1 MRQYALPQWLQSF
14 IKQYELYA
22 ITFKKP
28 QFFANGNGEL
38 NSNQCFEVGGDTQIV
53 NKTSCVLTF
62 NGQVFHDVSDLIT
75 HPGTLFTFGNINDSS
90 RVVQQ
95 SWGVNL
101 TKQLYRYRALME
113 RTAHDLIS
121 MNCQAHRKY
130 APESRKKR
138 LAACSEKDSG
148 RLRFVACS
156 SYPLGRSK
164 SWQAL
169 VLSKCR
175 NCFVGSCIL
184 FRIVQPS
191 STNSEWT
198 LQRSTNSCQVTRL
211 KTNPFTG
218 NSVFLNQQMIS

>member
-121 MNCQAHRKY
+121 VNCPSASEVCSGI
-130 APESRKKR
+130 PE
-138 LAACSEKDSG
+138 G
-148 RLRFVACS
+148 T
-156 SYPLGRSK
+156 LG
-164 SWQAL
+164 
-169 VLSKCR
+169 C
-175 NCFVGSCIL
+175 L
-184 FRIVQPS
+184 FRKRFGTLAFCCLQLLS
-191 STNSEWT
+191 SGP
-198 LQRSTNSCQVTRL
+198 Q
-211 KTNPFTG
+211 
-218 NSVFLNQQMIS
+218 